1 MTGTGPPANPDLP
14 PTRRLFDKLNQAFSS
29 PGDALSQRVLHGGL
43 WQLVQRGASR
53 AVNFAQLVILARL
66 LVPEDFGLFGI
77 ALLTQQTL
85 DVLLRFGIDAA
96 LIQREERTEEY
107 LNTAWTLKVLKAVIV
122 GGCLMLVAPWVAA
135 FFDAPDATPLIRF
148 LVVVVL
154 LRGLENIGAVYFR
167 KELDFRKEFVLR
179 FGEALT
185 NALVAIVLAW
195 LLGSVWALVIGMAA
209 GAAVRLVTSYAFHPH
224 RPRLELNG
232 SKARDLWSYGK
243 WLFGSSTFVYASTQG
258 DDILL
263 GRWLG
268 TTALGIYQV
277 AYRISNAVATEV
289 THVISSVTF
298 PAYAKLQSA
307 AETLRR
313 GFLAT
318 FALTSLIV
326 VPLAASIVIFIPEFV
341 RYIIGQQWEEAIGP
355 VRILAIAG
363 LLRAFS
369 ACWGPLY
376 RAQAHTEKPF
386 WKNAIRLALTLSPAY
401 PLTTQFGIEGMSICV
416 VAGISGALV
425 YDLVWA
431 GTNGAVQIAAK
442 AVIRELTGPVV
453 ATVGSV
459 GMVVALQTVIGPGFA
474 NFLGLIAVYIIMY
487 GLAIALLEAFGWRTG
502 WARMLALVERVG

>member
-1 MTGTGPPANPDLP
+1 MTGPGPPANLLRTIRD
-14 PTRRLFDKLNQAFSS
+14 FFGKLSQALSL

-43 WQLVQRGASR
+43 WQVVQRGASR
-53 AVNFAQLVILARL
+53 AVNLAQLVILARL
-66 LVPEDFGLFGI
+66 LVPEDFGLFGV

-107 LNTAWTLKVLKAVIV
+107 LNTAWTLKILKAVIV
-122 GGCLMLVAPWVAA
+122 GGSLILLAPWVAV
-135 FFDAPDATPLIRF
+135 FFEAPDATPLIRTLA
-148 LVVVVL
+148 LVVM
-154 LRGLENIGAVYFR
+154 LRGVENIGAVYFR
-167 KELDFRKEFVLR
+167 KELEFRKEFVLR
-179 FGEALT
+179 FGEALA
-185 NALVAIVLAW
+185 NALVAIFLAW

-209 GAAVRLVTSYAFHPH
+209 GAAVRMISSYVLHPH
-224 RPRLELNG
+224 RPKLELNR

-268 TTALGIYQV
+268 PTALGIYQV

-307 AETLRR
+307 TGTLRR

-318 FALTSLIV
+318 FSLTSLIV
-326 VPLAASIVIFIPEFV
+326 VPLAAGIVIFIPEFV
-341 RYIIGQQWEEAIGP
+341 KYVIGRQWNRAIGP

-363 LLRAFS
+363 FLRALS

-376 RAQAHTEKPF
+376 RAQAHTNKPF
-386 WKNAIRLALTLSPAY
+386 WKNAIRLVMTLAPAY
-401 PLTTQFGIEGMSICV
+401 PLTTRFGIEGMSICV
-416 VAGISGALV
+416 VAGISGALA
-425 YDLVWA
+425 YDLLWA
-431 GTNGAVQIAAK
+431 GKRGGIQIAVRT
-442 AVIRELTGPVV
+442 VIRELMGPVL
-453 ATVGSV
+453 ATTGAVSL
-459 GMVVALQTVIGPGFA
+459 VVALQTVIGVELVA
-474 NFLGLIAVYIIMY
+474 FLGLIVAYIIAY
-487 GLAIALLEAFGWRTG
+487 SLVIFLLETFGWETG
-502 WARMLALVERVG
+502 WAKILALVERAK